1 MKHLSLGT
9 GYITIVDE
17 TNNVYSWGD
26 NYAGQL
32 GTNDDIHRD
41 EPTLVK
47 SLAEVDVRQ
56 ISLGFQ
62 HQCFLDK
69 EGHVYGLGKNTR
81 YQLGKYFNFD
91 TQHGEI
97 FDRYS
102 DAMRI

>member
-1 MKHLSLGT
+1 MTHFVQRFTPFWKSGIDNPKKEATFEYQIDHLSLGT

-47 SLAEVDVRQ
+47 SLAEVDVR
-56 ISLGFQ
+56 
-62 HQCFLDK
+62 
-69 EGHVYGLGKNTR
+69 
-81 YQLGKYFNFD
+81 
-91 TQHGEI
+91 
-97 FDRYS
+97 
-102 DAMRI
+102 